1 MAHSSEITDRLQFI
15 GWDQQSQESL
25 AEFMPVLEKN
35 LPDIIARFY
44 RHLAQFPRLAGMFK
58 GPAGIDRAA
67 KAQQGHWMA
76 LFSGRFDD
84 AYIASVRRIGLMHS
98 RIGLEPRWYIGG
110 YGVVQAEMYT
120 LATTHYRSRLHP
132 AQAAAQ
138 TAKLMRALN
147 QAVMLDIDIA
157 ISIYIEEN
165 KASFDKRI
173 ETLAQRFEAQ
183 FSGVVGSM
191 AGAATTLKGTAE
203 ALSGTAEQTSAQA
216 TVVAGAAE
224 QANAGVQTVATAA
237 EELTASINE
246 ISRQVTQSSRTTDQ
260 AVESTRRTDAIMQ
273 ALATGAEKIGDV
285 VGLISQVAAQT
296 NLLAL
301 NATIEA
307 ARAGDAGKGFAV
319 VASEVKNLA
328 AQTTKATETISQQ
341 VHDLQSATQQA
352 VQAIGGITQ
361 TISEINQVATAIAAA
376 IEEQGAAT
384 QEIARSIQDVAAG
397 TREVSANITGVGQG
411 AKGTGE
417 TAVLVLR
424 AAEQQAREAEGLRG
438 TVRDFLADFR
448 AA

>member
-1 MAHSSEITDRLQFI
+1 MAYSNEISDRLKFL
-15 GWDQQSQESL
+15 GWAPESGMAL
-25 AEFMPVLEKN
+25 GEFMPVLQKN
-35 LPDIIARFY
+35 MPDIIASFY
-44 RHLAQFPRLAGMFK
+44 RHLAGFPPLAAMFK
-58 GPAGIDRAA
+58 DQASLDRAG
-67 KAQQGHWMA
+67 KAQQSHWTA

-84 AYIASVRRIGLMHS
+84 AYVASVRRIGLMHS

-110 YGVVQAEMYT
+110 YSFVLGALYGVA
-120 LATTHYRSRLHP
+120 AAHHRSWLHP
-132 AQAAAQ
+132 AEAAAK
-138 TAKLMRALN
+138 TARLMQALN
-147 QAVMLDIDIA
+147 QAVMLDMDIA
-157 ISIYIEEN
+157 ISIYIQEN
-165 KASFDKRI
+165 KSSFDKRI
-173 ETLAQRFEAQ
+173 ETLAGRFEAQ
-183 FSGVVGSM
+183 FATVVGGM
-191 AGAATTLKGTAE
+191 ASASAALKGTAE
-203 ALSGTAEQTSAQA
+203 ALTGTAEQTADQA
-216 TVVAGAAE
+216 TLVASAAE
-224 QANAGVQTVATAA
+224 EANAGVQTVATAA

-341 VHDLQSATQQA
+341 VNDLQAATKEA
-352 VQAIGGITQ
+352 VQAIGGITL
-361 TISEINQVATAIAAA
+361 TIGEINQVATAIAAA

-384 QEIARSIQDVAAG
+384 QEIARSVQDVAAG
-397 TREVSANITGVGQG
+397 TREVSANISGVGQG

-417 TAVLVLR
+417 SALLVLR
-424 AAEQQAREAEGLRG
+424 AAEEQATQAEGLRL

>member
-1 MAHSSEITDRLQFI
+1 MTHSNEITSRLHFV
-15 GWDQQSQESL
+15 GWNKASEAAL
-25 AEFMPVLEKN
+25 TEFMPALQKN
-35 LPDIIARFY
+35 LPDIIGRFY
-44 RHLAQFPRLAGMFK
+44 RHLSDFPQLAGMFK
-58 GPAGIDRAA
+58 GQAGIDRASR
-67 KAQQGHWMA
+67 AQQGHWMA

-84 AYIASVRRIGLMHS
+84 AYVASVRRIGLMHS

-110 YGVVQAEMYT
+110 YSFVLGELYA
-120 LATTHYRSRLHP
+120 LAATQRRSRLHP
-132 AQAAAQ
+132 AAAAAT
-138 TAKLMRALN
+138 TAQLMRALN
-147 QAVMLDIDIA
+147 QAVMLDMDIA
-157 ISIYIEEN
+157 ISVYIEEN
-165 KASFDKRI
+165 KAGFERRI
-173 ETLAQRFEAQ
+173 DELAGRFETQ
-183 FSGVVGSM
+183 FGSLVAGM
-191 AGAATTLKGTAE
+191 AADAGELKGTAA
-203 ALSGTAEQTSAQA
+203 ALTGTAEQTASQA

-260 AVESTRRTDAIMQ
+260 AVDSTRRTDAIMQ
-273 ALATGAEKIGDV
+273 ALATGAERIGDV

-328 AQTTKATETISQQ
+328 AQTTKATETIGQQ
-341 VHDLQSATQQA
+341 VQELQSATQQA

-384 QEIARSIQDVAAG
+384 QEIARSIQDVATG

-417 TAVLVLR
+417 AAVLVLR
-424 AAEQQAREAEGLRG
+424 AAEQQARQAEGLRG
-438 TVRDFLADFR
+438 TVRDFLAEFR